1 MLVPEYLTKRFKI
14 LLTKFCN
21 RIASRL
27 EFLNLSLHIPA
38 PSEMRDKEHGE
49 EGDRFERWEA
59 ESSERKRLRKWEWWF
74 KFRVRKYVIYTS
86 FFSRASL
93 VEPGRFGSVQSVSD
107 FENQNRTKPEIFCDF
122 LIGFFSRFGF
132 FGYFFSSFLSFLVF
146 LLTPNQCLVVALISF
161 LSFR

>member
-1 MLVPEYLTKRFKI
+1 MRGREKGEEAAEKVRMV
-14 LLTKFCN
+14 N
-21 RIASRL
+21 DD
-27 EFLNLSLHIPA
+27 LSLGLENMLFILV
-38 PSEMRDKEHGE
+38 
-49 EGDRFERWEA
+49 F
-59 ESSERKRLRKWEWWF
+59 
-74 KFRVRKYVIYTS
+74 